1 MKVKHAMVKS
11 VYYIKEY
18 TIDCL
23 VMLIFD
29 GLGLFVLLQTVRQM
43 AEFIR
48 MVSAWRTLSHPAEFA
63 IVRVEKLC
71 AQ

>member
-1 MKVKHAMVKS
+1 MQ
-11 VYYIKEY
+11 Y
-18 TIDCL
+18 TNF
-23 VMLIFD
+23 MLIFD
-29 GLGLFVLLQTVRQM
+29 VLGLFVLFQTVRQM

-48 MVSAWRTLSHPAEFA
+48 MVSAWRTQSRPAEFA

>member
-1 MKVKHAMVKS
+1 M
-11 VYYIKEY
+11 EY
-18 TIDCL
+18 TNF
-23 VMLIFD
+23 MLIFD
-29 GLGLFVLLQTVRQM
+29 GLGLFVLFQTVRQM

-48 MVSAWRTLSHPAEFA
+48 MVSAWRTQSRPAEFA